1 MNTFCSNLL
10 SMRVLAVVV
19 VLGFGSHARLTAQ
32 TTATPTAAGSSSAA
46 TSISSVTTPVT
57 SPTTPTV
64 SAGRFT
70 ELQSAS
76 PTVQTAVANAQA
88 AAQIARQNPIMLAS
102 PDPGVARAVAVA
114 GAAIAQEGRM
124 ARSEVLAERQAALT
138 RLRLAQ
144 TEAERTR
151 LIEDLRT
158 QSGRRLEEQRES
170 ARLVRDRLRE
180 LRDTTMLAP
189 RPGG

>member
-1 MNTFCSNLL
+1 
-10 SMRVLAVVV
+10 MRVLAVIALLTLSGHV
-19 VLGFGSHARLTAQ
+19 RLAAQ
-32 TTATPTAAGSSSAA
+32 TAAAPRPAAGATATPVAAASA
-46 TSISSVTTPVT
+46 TTPT
-57 SPTTPTV
+57 PSTPTV
-64 SAGRFT
+64 SEVRFT
-70 ELQSAS
+70 DLQTAS
-76 PTVQTAVANAQA
+76 STVQIAVANAQA
-88 AAQIARQNPIMLAS
+88 VAEAVRTNPITLAT
-102 PDPGVARAVAVA
+102 PDPIVARAVAQA
-114 GAAIAQEGRM
+114 GAAIVQEGRV
-124 ARSEVLAERQAALT
+124 ARSDVLAERQAALT